1 MAVWPG
7 SVDGGTDVRARG
19 TPTLP
24 PHAIT
29 LALGLAVL
37 GLTSYVFLTVAAR
50 QLSPGDFG
58 SVSVLWSI
66 VYIVGPGL
74 FQPFEQQIGRSLS
87 ALRARGDTSMGQL
100 RHAVRLA
107 VVVLAALLALTAAA
121 ALPITRILFDGSY
134 SVVAALL
141 LSVVAMAAAYV
152 YRGVMAGQ
160 GRFDL
165 YGLQL
170 GAEGTFRFLG
180 CLVLLV
186 LAGGSVGPFA
196 MLIPVALLVSVL
208 VVARPRLLR
217 PSSPA
222 TVTSSTRDHGAVAD
236 AADTDELGMTLL
248 WLVVGAVLSQMLV
261 NAATV
266 LVKVLERAD
275 PATAGHL
282 LAGLM
287 VARLPLFM
295 FAAVQAVLL
304 PGLSALVAQGLAAAL
319 RRRVGLLCLGVGV
332 VMTVAVVVIGAVGS
346 WAVRL
351 LFGPSFDLSGGL
363 LAALTA
369 GTALYM
375 VAVVLANAGLA
386 IGRFPAVA
394 ACWGIGV
401 AAMLGV
407 TAMPGTVVT
416 RVVAGFIVG
425 AGVSCAALALVFRT
439 SARSLDTLPVRTLL
453 AHHDATGGRT

>member
-1 MAVWPG
+1 
-7 SVDGGTDVRARG
+7 VRSRDK
-19 TPTLP
+19 PTLP

-29 LALGLAVL
+29 LAVGLAVL
-37 GLTSYVFLTVAAR
+37 GVTTYVFLTVAAR

-58 SVSVLWSI
+58 SVSVLWAI

-87 ALRARGDTSMGQL
+87 ARRARGDVSMGQL
-100 RHAVRLA
+100 RHAARLA
-107 VVVLAALLALTAAA
+107 VLVLAVLSAVTAAA
-121 ALPITRILFDGSY
+121 ALPITRTLFEGSY
-134 SVVAALL
+134 SVFAALL
-141 LSVVAMAAAYV
+141 LSVLAMAAAYV

-170 GAEGTFRFLG
+170 GTEGTVRFLG
-180 CLVLLV
+180 CVLL
-186 LAGGSVGPFA
+186 LALGGVSVGPFA
-196 MLIPVALLVSVL
+196 MLVPVALLLSVA
-208 VVARPRLLR
+208 VVLRPRLLR
-217 PSSPA
+217 PSSTTA
-222 TVTSSTRDHGAVAD
+222 AAVRVEGASADQAGNDDLGVT
-236 AADTDELGMTLL
+236 LC
-248 WLVVGAVLSQMLV
+248 WLVVGAVLSQTLV

-319 RRRVGLLCLGVGV
+319 RRRVGVLCLGIGA
-332 VMTVAVVVIGAVGS
+332 VMTVAVVVIGIVGS

-351 LFGPSFDLSGGL
+351 LFGPSFDLSGTL

-369 GTALYM
+369 GTGLYM
-375 VAVVLANAGLA
+375 VAVVLANAVMA
-386 IGRFPAVA
+386 IGRFAAVA

-407 TAMPGTVVT
+407 TASPGGVVARVVT
-416 RVVAGFIVG
+416 GFI
-425 AGVSCAALALVFRT
+425 AGTAVSCAALAIVFRT
-439 SARSLDTLPVRTLL
+439 SARSLDTTQVHVLP
-453 AHHDATGGRT
+453 AHHEANGGRA